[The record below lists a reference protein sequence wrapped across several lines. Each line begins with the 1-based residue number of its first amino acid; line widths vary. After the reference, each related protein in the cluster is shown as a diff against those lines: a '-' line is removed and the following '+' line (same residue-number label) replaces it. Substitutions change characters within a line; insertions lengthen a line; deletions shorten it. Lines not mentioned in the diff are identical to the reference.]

1 MYAIFKEDIEIDECG
16 WSIGNPFI
24 CLICTVIVRCVILL
38 ALQAVAIMIYEVRT
52 RHDDKV
58 S

>member
-1 MYAIFKEDIEIDECG
+1 MSVDGLLETL
-16 WSIGNPFI
+16 FI

-38 ALQAVAIMIYEVRT
+38 ALQAIAIMIDEVRA